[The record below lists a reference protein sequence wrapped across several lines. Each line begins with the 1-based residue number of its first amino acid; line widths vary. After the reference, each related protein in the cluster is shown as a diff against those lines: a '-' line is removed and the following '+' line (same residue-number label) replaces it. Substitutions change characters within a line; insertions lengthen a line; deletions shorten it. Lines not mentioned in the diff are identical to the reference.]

1 VSTRLR
7 VAAAA
12 VCLVFGTLTLLL
24 ATDVLRWQESMKS
37 GDTRFEAGSSRS
49 SLWSVP
55 HVFTFG
61 VGKSVAGVNDDLA
74 YRTAL
79 REFARG
85 LPRSERASD
94 TEIISQR
101 GKAQEELAAIASGTQ
116 DPRLRAAASNL
127 VGVLGFAN
135 AAIDPS
141 QAPTY
146 LTDSIARFRE
156 AIALDPN
163 NADAKHN
170 LELALARIGP
180 AKRASGQSKPR
191 TTRGGTGSG
200 AGSGEPGSGY

>member
-1 VSTRLR
+1 MSTRLR
-7 VAAAA
+7 VAAA
-12 VCLVFGTLTLLL
+12 VLCLLAGTFTLLL
-24 ATDVLRWQESMKS
+24 ATDVLRWHASMRS
-37 GDTRFEAGSSRS
+37 GDTRFEAGSSS
-49 SLWSVP
+49 ASLWSVP
-55 HVFTFG
+55 HAFTLG
-61 VGKSVAGVNDDLA
+61 VGKSVAGVNDDLS

-85 LPRSERASD
+85 LPRAERASD

-101 GKAQEELAAIASGTQ
+101 GKAQEQLAAIASGTQ
-116 DPRLRAAASNL
+116 GPPLRAAALNL
-127 VGVLGFAN
+127 IGVLGFAN

-156 AIALDPN
+156 AIALDPD

-170 LELALARIGP
+170 LELALARMGP

-200 AGSGEPGSGY
+200 AGSGDPGSGY

>member
-1 VSTRLR
+1 MSTRLR
-7 VAAAA
+7 VAAAVLCLLVGTFA
-12 VCLVFGTLTLLL
+12 VLL
-24 ATDVLRWQESMKS
+24 ATDVLRWHGSMRS
-37 GDTRFEAGSSRS
+37 GDTRFEAGSSRA

-55 HVFTFG
+55 HAFTFG
-61 VGKSVAGVNDDLA
+61 VGKAVAGVNDDLS

-94 TEIISQR
+94 TEIIAQR
-101 GKAQEELAAIASGTQ
+101 GKAQEQLAAIASGTQ

-127 VGVLGFAN
+127 TGVLGFAN

-156 AIALDPN
+156 AIALDPD

-200 AGSGEPGSGY
+200 SGAGEPGSGY